1 MSSGSKKIVVIGILS
16 NAVVTVIKFA
26 SAFVATSA
34 SMMNEAI
41 HSLMDTLNQLFLLFG
56 LIASEKA
63 PDQDYAFGHHQ
74 KKFIWNLWSAIGLF
88 SIGSG
93 LGLYHAYHS
102 YSIMGE
108 AEVEAVSINI
118 LNFNISGILLAF
130 IVLSV
135 SFVIEG
141 NAWRLAM
148 KEFRQRTKDIDISVV
163 QYISEAKDPTLVA
176 MILEDSIAM
185 FGILLALI
193 GISLSYVTGNPLWD
207 ILFSSLIAMLLGVA
221 AVFLG
226 RVNMIYLSDIRHLEV
241 EEAFTNICRQ
251 HSEVELCHD
260 VKSIVMDE
268 NNIILVAEV
277 EVREEALM
285 ANIQADIEQEKVK
298 ISENIELRDE
308 RSAVFATVRRID
320 HIIEDLTHQ
329 LQQKHP
335 EVQSVTIEVGI
346 YQS

>member
-1 MSSGSKKIVVIGILS
+1 VSSSSKKIVVICIVS
-16 NAVVTVIKFA
+16 NAVVTIIKFL

-56 LIASEKA
+56 IIASEKA
-63 PDQDYAFGHHQ
+63 PDQDYAFGHNQ

-102 YSIMGE
+102 YSVMGE
-108 AEVEAVSINI
+108 AEIEAVSINF

-130 IVLSV
+130 IVLSI

-141 NAWRLAM
+141 NAWRVAM

-163 QYISEAKDPTLVA
+163 QYIGEAKDPTLVA

-226 RVNMIYLSDIRHLEV
+226 RVNMIYLSDIRHLEI
-241 EEAFTNICRQ
+241 EQTFTNICRE
-251 HSEVELCHD
+251 HNEVELCHD
-260 VKSIVMDE
+260 VKSIIMDE
-268 NNIILVAEV
+268 NNIVLVAEV
-277 EVREEALM
+277 EVREESLINNIQSDIEHVK
-285 ANIQADIEQEKVK
+285 ANIAGDVEF
-298 ISENIELRDE
+298 RDE

-320 HIIEDLTHQ
+320 HMIEDLTRQ
-329 LQQKHP
+329 LQQQHP
-335 EVQSVTIEVGI
+335 QVQSVTIEVGI

>member
-1 MSSGSKKIVVIGILS
+1 MSSGSKKIVVVGIVS
-16 NAVVTVIKFA
+16 NAVVTLIKFL
-26 SAFVATSA
+26 SAFVSTSA

-141 NAWRLAM
+141 NAWRVAIN
-148 KEFRQRTKDIDISVV
+148 EFRQRTKDVDISIV

-185 FGILLALI
+185 VGILLAII
-193 GISLSYVTGNPLWD
+193 GISLSYITGNPLWD
-207 ILFSSLIAMLLGVA
+207 ILFSSLIAILLGIA
-221 AVFLG
+221 AAFLG
-226 RVNMIYLSDIRHLEV
+226 RVNMIYLSDIRHLEI
-241 EEAFTNICRQ
+241 EESFTRICKE

-268 NNIILVAEV
+268 NNIVLVAEV
-277 EVREEALM
+277 EVREEALID
-285 ANIQADIEQEKVK
+285 NIQADIEQERAQ
-298 ISENIELRDE
+298 ISEHIELRDE

-320 HIIEDLTHQ
+320 YIIEDLTNQ

-335 EVQSVTIEVGI
+335 QVQSVTIEVGI
-346 YQS
+346 YKS

>member
-1 MSSGSKKIVVIGILS
+1 MSSGSKKIVVIGIAS
-16 NAVVTVIKFA
+16 NAVVTIIKFLSA
-26 SAFVATSA
+26 SVSTSA

-102 YSIMGE
+102 YSVMSE

-141 NAWRLAM
+141 NAWRVAM
-148 KEFRQRTKDIDISVV
+148 KEFRHRTKDIDISVV

-185 FGILLALI
+185 FGILLAII
-193 GISLSYVTGNPLWD
+193 GISLSYVTGNPVWD
-207 ILFSSLIAMLLGVA
+207 ILFSSLIAILLGIA

-226 RVNMIYLSDIRHLEV
+226 RVNMIYLSDIRHTEI
-241 EEAFTNICRQ
+241 EESFTNICRE

-260 VKSIVMDE
+260 VKSLVMDE
-268 NNIILVAEV
+268 NNIILMAEV
-277 EVREEALM
+277 EVREEALINNIQSDIEHVK
-285 ANIQADIEQEKVK
+285 ANIA
-298 ISENIELRDE
+298 ENINLRDE

-320 HIIEDLTHQ
+320 HIVEDLSKQ

-335 EVQSVTIEVGI
+335 QVQSVTIEVGI

>member
-1 MSSGSKKIVVIGILS
+1 VSSSSKKIVVICIVS
-16 NAVVTVIKFA
+16 NAVVTIIKFL

-63 PDQDYAFGHHQ
+63 PDQDYAFGHNQ

-102 YSIMGE
+102 YSVMGE
-108 AEVEAVSINI
+108 AEIEAVSINF

-130 IVLSV
+130 IVLSI

-141 NAWRLAM
+141 NAWRVAM

-163 QYISEAKDPTLVA
+163 QYIGEAKDPTLVA

-226 RVNMIYLSDIRHLEV
+226 RVNMIYLSDIRHLEI
-241 EEAFTNICRQ
+241 EQTFTNICRE
-251 HSEVELCHD
+251 HNEVELCHD
-260 VKSIVMDE
+260 VKSIIMDE
-268 NNIILVAEV
+268 NNIVLVAEV
-277 EVREEALM
+277 EVREESLINNIQSDIEHVK
-285 ANIQADIEQEKVK
+285 ANIAGDVEF
-298 ISENIELRDE
+298 RDE

-320 HIIEDLTHQ
+320 HMIEDLTHQ
-329 LQQKHP
+329 LQQQHP
-335 EVQSVTIEVGI
+335 QVQSVTIEVGI

>member
-1 MSSGSKKIVVIGILS
+1 MSSSSKKIVVICIVS
-16 NAVVTVIKFA
+16 NAVVTIIKFL

-56 LIASEKA
+56 IIASEKA
-63 PDQDYAFGHHQ
+63 PDQDYAFGHNQ

-102 YSIMGE
+102 YSVMGE
-108 AEVEAVSINI
+108 AEIEAVSINF

-130 IVLSV
+130 IVLSI

-141 NAWRLAM
+141 NAWRVAM

-163 QYISEAKDPTLVA
+163 QYIGEAKDPTLVA

-226 RVNMIYLSDIRHLEV
+226 RVNMIYLSDIRHLEI
-241 EEAFTNICRQ
+241 EQTFTNICRE
-251 HSEVELCHD
+251 HNEVELCHD
-260 VKSIVMDE
+260 VKSIIMDE
-268 NNIILVAEV
+268 NNIVLVAEV
-277 EVREEALM
+277 EVREESLINNIQSDIEHVK
-285 ANIQADIEQEKVK
+285 ANIADDVEF
-298 ISENIELRDE
+298 RDE

-320 HIIEDLTHQ
+320 HMIEDLTRQ
-329 LQQKHP
+329 LQQQHP
-335 EVQSVTIEVGI
+335 QVQSVTIEVGI

>member
-1 MSSGSKKIVVIGILS
+1 MSSGSKKIVVIGIAS
-16 NAVVTVIKFA
+16 NAVVTIIKFI

-63 PDQDYAFGHHQ
+63 PDQDYAFGHNQ

-108 AEVEAVSINI
+108 VEVEAVSINI

-130 IVLSV
+130 IVLSI

-141 NAWRLAM
+141 NAWRVAM
-148 KEFRQRTKDIDISVV
+148 KEFRHRTKDIDISVV

-226 RVNMIYLSDIRHLEV
+226 RVNMIYLSDIRHLEI
-241 EEAFTNICRQ
+241 EEVFINICKA
-251 HSEVELCHD
+251 HNEVELCHD

-277 EVREEALM
+277 EVREEALIGNIQSDIEHVK
-285 ANIQADIEQEKVK
+285 ANIADNVEF
-298 ISENIELRDE
+298 RDE

>member
-1 MSSGSKKIVVIGILS
+1 MSSSSKKIVVICIVS
-16 NAVVTVIKFA
+16 NAVVTIIKFL

-56 LIASEKA
+56 IIASEKA
-63 PDQDYAFGHHQ
+63 PDQDYAFGHNQ

-102 YSIMGE
+102 YSVMGE
-108 AEVEAVSINI
+108 AEIEAVSINF

-130 IVLSV
+130 IVLSI

-141 NAWRLAM
+141 NAWRVAM

-163 QYISEAKDPTLVA
+163 QYIGEAKDPTLVA

-226 RVNMIYLSDIRHLEV
+226 RVNMIYLSDIRHLEI
-241 EEAFTNICRQ
+241 EQTFTNICRE
-251 HSEVELCHD
+251 HNEVELCHD
-260 VKSIVMDE
+260 VKSIIMDE
-268 NNIILVAEV
+268 NNIVLVAEV
-277 EVREEALM
+277 EVREESLINNIQSDIEHVK
-285 ANIQADIEQEKVK
+285 ANIAGDVEF
-298 ISENIELRDE
+298 RDE

-320 HIIEDLTHQ
+320 HMIEDLTRQ
-329 LQQKHP
+329 LQQQHP
-335 EVQSVTIEVGI
+335 QVQSVTIEVGI